1 MRLGKISPAYGHCQ
15 PTIDIF
21 CGATALANV
30 SKILCV
36 NVSKIL
42 CVEFGKC
49 RRQLQTLPC
58 DLKFL
63 HDFTGARE
71 QHPIS
76 GVD

>member
-42 CVEFGKC
+42 CVKLIKTRNQRLCPRCPFL
-49 RRQLQTLPC
+49 RQAGGQ
-58 DLKFL
+58 LKW
-63 HDFTGARE
+63 
-71 QHPIS
+71 
-76 GVD
+76 GVG

>member
-36 NVSKIL
+36 KINKGSR
-42 CVEFGKC
+42 CAATEQRGM
-49 RRQLQTLPC
+49 RRLLPM
-58 DLKFL
+58 D
-63 HDFTGARE
+63 A
-71 QHPIS
+71 
-76 GVD
+76 